1 MSSWPRRSTRDIRSA
16 IQRFINCKLF
26 NSVKM
31 KIRLGFP
38 LHLGALR
45 LLPPLPSP
53 HARALSSLNLVKKRD
68 YSQSNL
74 IRISLA
80 PSFSPSW
87 NQCCCLWP
95 RCYLLI
101 TKYDQH
107 FHFWDDEYM
116 EFRMFEPR
124 NEEISEEKTFAVKDA
139 TYWDAKRKPE
149 KFRLASYSLQK
160 VRVFWISIFPII
172 APNTCQSKVSPY
184 PEATPEVK
192 ALEKIKQLLH
202 VNFFNKGKVLLHSCW
217 VTREKNCTRNKI
229 LTKAVSRSQ
238 SNLLSIY

>member
-1 MSSWPRRSTRDIRSA
+1 MFFFLLFFVSDSDIVWVFNELVRQVVLRASLRPCRLWSPFKNGHPSISCLQHLYLSAWALIQTRQEPMSSWPRRSTRDIRSA

-38 LHLGALR
+38 LHLG
-45 LLPPLPSP
+45 
-53 HARALSSLNLVKKRD
+53 ARALSSLNLVKKRD

-107 FHFWDDEYM
+107 FHF
-116 EFRMFEPR
+116 
-124 NEEISEEKTFAVKDA
+124 
-139 TYWDAKRKPE
+139 
-149 KFRLASYSLQK
+149 
-160 VRVFWISIFPII
+160 
-172 APNTCQSKVSPY
+172 
-184 PEATPEVK
+184 
-192 ALEKIKQLLH
+192 
-202 VNFFNKGKVLLHSCW
+202 
-217 VTREKNCTRNKI
+217 
-229 LTKAVSRSQ
+229 
-238 SNLLSIY
+238 

>member
-1 MSSWPRRSTRDIRSA
+1 MRTSLRPCRLWSPFKNGHSSISCLQHLYLSAWALMQSRQEPMSSWPRRSTRDIRSA

-107 FHFWDDEYM
+107 FHF
-116 EFRMFEPR
+116 
-124 NEEISEEKTFAVKDA
+124 
-139 TYWDAKRKPE
+139 
-149 KFRLASYSLQK
+149 
-160 VRVFWISIFPII
+160 
-172 APNTCQSKVSPY
+172 
-184 PEATPEVK
+184 
-192 ALEKIKQLLH
+192 
-202 VNFFNKGKVLLHSCW
+202 
-217 VTREKNCTRNKI
+217 
-229 LTKAVSRSQ
+229 
-238 SNLLSIY
+238 

>member
-1 MSSWPRRSTRDIRSA
+1 MISTSTSEMMNTWNFVCLNRGMKKSMKRRSSQLKT
-16 IQRFINCKLF
+16 QLTEMQKE
-26 NSVKM
+26 
-31 KIRLGFP
+31 
-38 LHLGALR
+38 
-45 LLPPLPSP
+45 
-53 HARALSSLNLVKKRD
+53 SLKKFT
-68 YSQSNL
+68 L
-74 IRISLA
+74 AASL
-80 PSFSPSW
+80 
-87 NQCCCLWP
+87 
-95 RCYLLI
+95 
-101 TKYDQH
+101 K
-107 FHFWDDEYM
+107 
-116 EFRMFEPR
+116 
-124 NEEISEEKTFAVKDA
+124 
-139 TYWDAKRKPE
+139 

-229 LTKAVSRSQ
+229 LTKAFSRSQ